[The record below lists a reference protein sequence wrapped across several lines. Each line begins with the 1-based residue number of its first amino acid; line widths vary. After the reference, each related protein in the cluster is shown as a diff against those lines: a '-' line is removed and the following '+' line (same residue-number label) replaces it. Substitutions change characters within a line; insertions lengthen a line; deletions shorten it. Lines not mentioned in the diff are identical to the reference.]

1 MGFGID
7 FFHAGNGLSCLDR
20 SSSQLRLK
28 SLLSTTPPG
37 KTTALG
43 INLADLLR
51 FSVSIFNLSAEPFD
65 ILDAKINVAA
75 SLHCISLVDGGSP

>member
-7 FFHAGNGLSCLDR
+7 FFHAGNGLSCLDK
-20 SSSQLRLK
+20 SSSQSRLK

-51 FSVSIFNLSAEPFD
+51 FSVSIFNLSADKFGEPFF
-65 ILDAKINVAA
+65 ILEAKIKVAA
-75 SLHCISLVDGGSP
+75 SLHCILMV